1 MLTFL
6 LPHLSTIL
14 FVVLLIIIA
23 AISFLLGGK
32 TAIEHLAESNQ
43 LAFFTTPK
51 GELGIEIKFSVLGKS
66 IGCRLNTCRH
76 MSKQIAKAIMDVSA
90 DDDDGCHTP

>member
-6 LPHLSTIL
+6 LAHLSTII
-14 FVVLLIIIA
+14 VAVLLA
-23 AISFLLGGK
+23 ATAIVSFLLGGK

-51 GELGIEIKFSVLGKS
+51 GELGIVFKFSALGKS
-66 IGCRLNTCRH
+66 VVCQLNTCRH
-76 MSKQIAKAIMDVSA
+76 VSKQITKAIMDVSA
-90 DDDDGCHTP
+90 DDDDDGCQQ